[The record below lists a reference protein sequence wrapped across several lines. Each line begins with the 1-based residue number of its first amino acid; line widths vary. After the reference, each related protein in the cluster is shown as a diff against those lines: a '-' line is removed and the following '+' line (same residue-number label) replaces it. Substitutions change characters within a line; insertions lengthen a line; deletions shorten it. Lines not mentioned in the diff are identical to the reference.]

1 MTNRHN
7 VAPATIYAALAGRVS
22 FQRVM
27 PTGPNPISVGFSVL
41 RSLLTVSRPGPFGT
55 CSQDHSLLTPPLIR
69 LERQGSG
76 ILTELEAHLGMYV
89 ETVSSAVAPTTL
101 SRTEALAYWINVY
114 NAGALVLA
122 GRAQRE
128 GKDSILGIP
137 GGFREK
143 VIDVEGEVLSL
154 DDIEHAKLRRFGDPR
169 IHAALVC
176 GSVSCPTLRSEP
188 YRGDQIGDQLDD
200 QLRHFLASGA
210 MEADMSQGV
219 ARLSR
224 VFLWFGGDFARPGHM
239 PTLLPAR
246 SDRVLQALTP
256 WMDPAI
262 ARWVDEVKPSVA
274 YQGYDWGLRCTVR

>member
-1 MTNRHN
+1 MTNWHN
-7 VAPATIYAALAGRVS
+7 VAPATIYAALAGRAS

-41 RSLLTVSRPGPFGT
+41 RSLLTVSRPEPFGT
-55 CSQDHSLLTPPLIR
+55 GSQDHSLLTPPLTR
-69 LERQGSG
+69 LEREGSG
-76 ILTELEAHLGMYV
+76 ILTELEDELGMYV
-89 ETVSSAVAPTTL
+89 DTVSSVAPTTL
-101 SRTEALAYWINVY
+101 SRNEALAYWINVY
-114 NAGALVLA
+114 NARALVLA

-128 GKDSILGIP
+128 GKDSVLGIP

-143 VIDVEGEVLSL
+143 VIDVEGEDLSL
-154 DDIEHAKLRRFGDPR
+154 DDIEHAKLRRFCDPR

-188 YRGDQIGDQLDD
+188 YRGDHIGDQLDD

-224 VFLWFGGDFARPGHM
+224 VFLWFGGDFARPGQM
-239 PTLLPAR
+239 PTFLPAR
-246 SDRVLQALTP
+246 SDRVLQSLTP

-262 ARWVDEVKPSVA
+262 ARWVEEVEPSVE
-274 YQGYDWGLRCTVR
+274 YLGYDWGLRCTVR